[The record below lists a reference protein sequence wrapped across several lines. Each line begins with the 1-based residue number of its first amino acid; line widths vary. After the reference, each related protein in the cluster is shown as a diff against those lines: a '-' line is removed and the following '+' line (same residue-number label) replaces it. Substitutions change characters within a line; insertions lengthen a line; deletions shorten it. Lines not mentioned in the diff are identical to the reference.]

1 MIPPEAAER
10 IVERL
15 LRRHGAGQED
25 RIRRGVE
32 QVAARWWPED
42 GDAEDLGAFCEA
54 AFQSD
59 PAELERSFRRLEEV
73 MEQVDG
79 HLHEVRRELMG
90 PIEVDR
96 GPAAPATAVDA
107 LLVHLDLAP
116 HVDEDL
122 FRERIAGFAL
132 LNFPVHTLRRRLAE
146 SAGWDRAAWARSAMM
161 DRFAC
166 RVPAA
171 VTQAAN
177 RVATAAEE
185 YVSTYNIRLDRLL
198 AASGER
204 PFPEG
209 LRLISHWGLRD
220 QLASHYADPDA
231 AGALARQRLILRVM
245 ERIVR
250 QEIPAAVI
258 DNPDL
263 LWEPESNTV
272 RPLHPLDPVSPG
284 AAELAAR
291 EPDRRYEQL
300 LAIFRA
306 QRRVDPYTPTAPSL
320 PARRFEL
327 GRQVPE
333 EEVEALLVS
342 VLQAPEVDEL
352 ARQIARRL
360 GRPLEPFDV
369 WYSGFKARGRHG
381 EAELDARV
389 KAAFPTMADFQA
401 ALPELLQRLGFSA
414 ERAAWLAGRIV
425 VDPARGA
432 GHALGAV
439 RREDRAHLRTRVGEA
454 GMDYKA
460 YNVAMHELGHNVEQV
475 FSLDGIDHWWL
486 AGVPNNAFTEAF
498 AFLFQER
505 DLELLGLAPREADDR
520 RSGCLA
526 TLWNTY
532 EIAGVSLLDMRV
544 WRWLY
549 AHPDASP
556 AALREAVLATA
567 REVWDRWFAPRLG
580 HPGCE
585 VLAIYSHMIAYS
597 LYLPDYAL
605 GHIVA
610 FQLAAR
616 LRQAEQAA
624 GAHPGVVGAE
634 LERIARQGRL
644 TPEAWMR
651 GAVGGPV
658 SAEALLAAA
667 RQALESLPPPAGHA
681 LPTAASRVH
690 EGMRAGYRK

>member
-1 MIPPEAAER
+1 MSHSVVAAVLPPEAVER
-10 IVERL
+10 AVDRL
-15 LRRHGAGQED
+15 LRCHGAGQAE

-32 QVAARWWPED
+32 QVATRWWPED
-42 GDAEDLGAFCEA
+42 GDAEALCAFCEA

-59 PAELERSFRRLEEV
+59 PAELERSFRRLEQV

-96 GPAAPATAVDA
+96 GPATPATAVDA

-132 LNFPVHTLRRRLAE
+132 LNFPVHPLRRRLAE
-146 SAGWDRAAWARSAMM
+146 SAAWDRDAWARSVMM

-171 VTQAAN
+171 ATQAAN

-198 AASGER
+198 TASGER

-220 QLASHYADPDA
+220 QLASHYADPEP

-258 DNPDL
+258 DNSDL

-272 RPLHPLDPVSPG
+272 RPGPP
-284 AAELAAR
+284 ELAAR

-306 QRRVDPYTPTAPSL
+306 QRQIDPYTPIAPSL

-327 GRQVPE
+327 GRQIPE

-342 VLQAPEVDEL
+342 VLEAPEVDAL
-352 ARQIARRL
+352 ARRIAGRL
-360 GRPLEPFDV
+360 GRPLEPFDI

-381 EAELDARV
+381 ETELDARV
-389 KAAFPTMADFQA
+389 KAAFPTIADFQA
-401 ALPELLQRLGFSA
+401 SLPDLLQRLGFSA
-414 ERAAWLAGRIV
+414 ERAAWLAARIV

-432 GHALGAV
+432 GHALGAM

-505 DLELLGLAPREADDR
+505 DLELLGLAPLADDR
-520 RSGCLA
+520 GAACLG

-532 EIAGVSLLDMRV
+532 EIAGVSLVDMRV

-549 AHPDASP
+549 AHPDATP
-556 AALREAVLATA
+556 AALREAVLAIA
-567 REVWDRWFAPRLG
+567 REVWDRCFAPRLG

-616 LRQAEQAA
+616 LRQVERGA
-624 GAHPGVVGAE
+624 GARPGAVGAE

-651 GAVGGPV
+651 GAAGGPV
-658 SAEALLAAA
+658 SADALLAAA
-667 RQALESLPPPAGHA
+667 RQALAIAGPANEA
-681 LPTAASRVH
+681 NF
-690 EGMRAGYRK
+690 

>member
-1 MIPPEAAER
+1 MER
-10 IVERL
+10 AIDRL
-15 LRRHGAGQED
+15 LRRHGAGQVE

-42 GDAEDLGAFCEA
+42 GDADELGAFCEA

-59 PAELERSFRRLEEV
+59 PAELERTFRRLEQV

-96 GPAAPATAVDA
+96 GPAVPATAVDA

-146 SAGWDRAAWARSAMM
+146 SPAWDRDAWARSVMM

-198 AASGER
+198 SASGER

-220 QLASHYADPDA
+220 QLASHYADPDPA
-231 AGALARQRLILRVM
+231 AALARQRLILRVM

-263 LWEPESNTV
+263 LWEPASNTV
-272 RPLHPLDPVSPG
+272 LPLLPAASPAPSSPG
-284 AAELAAR
+284 APAPPSPARLPRDLLAPGRPELAAR
-291 EPDRRYEQL
+291 EADRRYEQL

-306 QRRVDPYTPTAPSL
+306 QRRIDPYTPTAPSL

-327 GRQVPE
+327 GRQIPE

-342 VLQAPEVDEL
+342 VLEAPEVDAL
-352 ARQIARRL
+352 AGQIAGRL
-360 GRPLEPFDV
+360 GRPLEPFDI

-389 KAAFPTMADFQA
+389 KAAFPTVADFQA
-401 ALPELLQRLGFSA
+401 SLPELLERLGFSA
-414 ERAAWLAGRIV
+414 ERAGWLAARIV

-475 FSLDGIDHWWL
+475 FSLEGIDHWWL

-505 DLELLGLAPREADDR
+505 DLELLGLAPRAEDR
-520 RSGCLA
+520 GAACLG

-532 EIAGVSLLDMRV
+532 EIAGVSLVDMRV

-549 AHPDASP
+549 AHPDATP
-556 AALREAVLATA
+556 AALREAVLAIA
-567 REVWDRWFAPRLG
+567 REVWDRFFAPRLG

-616 LRQAEQAA
+616 LRQVEQAA
-624 GAHPGVVGAE
+624 GARPGAVGAE

-658 SAEALLAAA
+658 SADALLAAA
-667 RQALESLPPPAGHA
+667 RHA
-681 LPTAASRVH
+681 LASVPGTGGRY
-690 EGMRAGYRK
+690 EQ

>member
-1 MIPPEAAER
+1 MAPPPRSSSAATPGPAAGPPPEAVER
-10 IVERL
+10 AVDRL
-15 LRRHGAGQED
+15 LRRHGAGQAE

-42 GDAEDLGAFCEA
+42 GDAEALGAFCEA
-54 AFQSD
+54 AFQVD
-59 PAELERSFRRLEEV
+59 PAELERSFRRLEQV

-96 GPAAPATAVDA
+96 GPAAPAAAVDA

-132 LNFPVHTLRRRLAE
+132 LNFPVHPLRQRLAE
-146 SAGWDRAAWARSAMM
+146 SAAWDRDAWARSAMM

-171 VTQAAN
+171 ATQAAN

-198 AASGER
+198 TASGER

-220 QLASHYADPDA
+220 QLASHYADPEP

-263 LWEPESNTV
+263 LWEPEGNTV
-272 RPLHPLDPVSPG
+272 RPGPP
-284 AAELAAR
+284 ELAAR

-306 QRRVDPYTPTAPSL
+306 QRRIDPYTPTAPSL

-327 GRQVPE
+327 GRQIPE

-342 VLQAPEVDEL
+342 VLEAPEIDAL
-352 ARQIARRL
+352 ASRIAGRL
-360 GRPLEPFDV
+360 GRPLEPFDI

-381 EAELDARV
+381 ETELDACV
-389 KAAFPTMADFQA
+389 KAAFPTIADFQA
-401 ALPELLQRLGFSA
+401 SVPDLLRRLGFSA
-414 ERAAWLAGRIV
+414 ERAGWLAARIV

-432 GHALGAV
+432 GHALGAM

-505 DLELLGLAPREADDR
+505 DLELLGLAPPAEDR
-520 RSGCLA
+520 GAACLG

-532 EIAGVSLLDMRV
+532 EIAGVSLVDMRV

-549 AHPDASP
+549 AHPDATP
-556 AALREAVLATA
+556 AALREAVLAIA
-567 REVWDRWFAPRLG
+567 REVWDRFFAPRLG

-616 LRQAEQAA
+616 LRQVEQGA
-624 GAHPGVVGAE
+624 GARPGAVGAE

-658 SAEALLAAA
+658 SAAALLAAA
-667 RQALESLPPPAGHA
+667 RQALASVPAV
-681 LPTAASRVH
+681 S
-690 EGMRAGYRK
+690 